1 MVREF
6 KNAANKLLDCMST
19 FQSPEIISFQKL
31 IWYAVVTS
39 MMTLERKDIKEN
51 VRTPLFAQANQ
62 ISLFL
67 NLKFEIFRQC
77 FT

>member
-1 MVREF
+1 
-6 KNAANKLLDCMST
+6 MST

-51 VRTPLFAQANQ
+51 VRPPLFAQPNQ
-62 ISLFL
+62 ISIFL

-77 FT
+77 LT

>member
-1 MVREF
+1 
-6 KNAANKLLDCMST
+6 MST

-51 VRTPLFAQANQ
+51 VRRPFFAQLNE
-62 ISLFL
+62 ISIFL
-67 NLKFEIFRQC
+67 NREFEIFRPC

>member
-1 MVREF
+1 
-6 KNAANKLLDCMST
+6 MST

-51 VRTPLFAQANQ
+51 VRPPLFAQPNQ
-62 ISLFL
+62 ISIFL
-67 NLKFEIFRQC
+67 NLKFEIFRPC